1 MTSIQYFSVIPTLC
15 EACSSMADA
24 QARQVCAYA
33 LGRASELFPPAFA
46 PYALSVLSA
55 LGACVAKGE
64 GPGEL
69 RGECTDNAVTSVGSI
84 LERIVSG
91 NGTNGVGT
99 MGINFEIMWGQWL
112 DYLPLR
118 HDLVSCCTAYDA
130 AYYVFYVAYHVV
142 LYSVMR

>member
-1 MTSIQYFSVIPTLC
+1 MTSVLYPSVIPTLC

-24 QARQVCAYA
+24 SARQVCAYA
-33 LGRASELFPPAFA
+33 LGRASETFPPAFA
-46 PYALSVLSA
+46 PYALSVLQA

-84 LERIVSG
+84 LERVVSG

-118 HDLVSCCTAYDA
+118 HDLV
-130 AYYVFYVAYHVV
+130 
-142 LYSVMR
+142 R